1 MTKTRLWLQGGG
13 LAMLYLL
20 PLIADFLSPSQ
31 NGFYH
36 QVMPITSLTRGVV
49 LDLLLLALVVAGGFA
64 WLRRIQSVFLRRVL
78 WLFAL
83 FVTAFVTERG
93 LVDVLHNVSI
103 GFTLPAWAAQLPWI
117 VLAAAVPLLLFAP
130 RYYDLVT
137 KAAEVFLMSAGMAA
151 LFVVLPQLLYAC
163 FNHAPAE
170 QASFVHTAS
179 QPWRPGEP
187 RIVWVLFDELSY
199 DQVFDHRQPNVEL
212 PAFTAL
218 RQESVSFSQL
228 VPMGDQTEL
237 VIPSLF
243 LGRPI
248 IQVKSNRQ
256 GAMLWVSKP
265 EMSWESFRSEDTVF
279 AVAQRQSWGTG
290 VAGWYNPYCR
300 ILATVLDRCYWTH
313 REFAFGGRFNRISS
327 QRSVWGNARDGLPLI
342 PQIENAWRH
351 TPPNQSHRVDYRNV
365 LREAKSLISDENI
378 RFAFIHLPVPHPPGI
393 FADPT
398 QRIGETEDYLGNL
411 ILADQALAQLRAAI
425 AKTSAAS
432 DTIFIV
438 SSDHSW
444 RVSTWRGAPGWT
456 NAEERATGG
465 GAFDPRPVLMVRFPG
480 QNTPEQVDR
489 PQSEMIVHD
498 LLLDLI
504 AGKVRTPEEWIATL
518 PSGIPGANEAD

>member
-1 MTKTRLWLQGGG
+1 MTKTRFWLQGGG

-20 PLIADFLSPSQ
+20 PLIAEFLSPSQ
-31 NGFYH
+31 DDFYH
-36 QVMPITSLTRGVV
+36 QVMPITSLTRGVM
-49 LDLLLLALVVAGGFA
+49 LDLLLLALVLGGGFA
-64 WLRRIQSVFLRRVL
+64 WLRRMQSMFLRRVL
-78 WLFAL
+78 WLSAL
-83 FVTAFVTERG
+83 FATTFVTERG
-93 LVDVLHNVSI
+93 LVDVLHNLSN
-103 GFTLPAWAAQLPWI
+103 GFALPAWAAQLPWI

-137 KAAEVFLMSAGMAA
+137 KATEVFLMSAGIAT

-170 QASFVHTAS
+170 QASFAHTAS
-179 QPWRPGEP
+179 QRRHLGEP
-187 RIVWVLFDELSY
+187 RVVWVLFDELSY
-199 DQVFDHRQPNVEL
+199 DQVFEHRQPDVEL
-212 PAFTAL
+212 PAFTAF

-228 VPMGDQTEL
+228 APLGNQTE
-237 VIPSLF
+237 VILPSLF

-248 IQVKSNRQ
+248 IQVKSNPQ
-256 GAMLWVSKP
+256 GTMLWLSNP
-265 EMSWESFRSEDTVF
+265 EMSWKSFRPEDTVF
-279 AVAQRQSWGTG
+279 AAAQRQGWETG

-313 REFAFGGRFNRISS
+313 REFAFGGRFNRLSS
-327 QRSVWGNARDGLPLI
+327 QQSVWDNARDGLPLI

-351 TPPNQSHRVDYRNV
+351 TPSNQSHRADYRNV

-393 FADPT
+393 FADPG
-398 QRIGETEDYLGNL
+398 QRIGEREDYLGNL

-432 DTIFIV
+432 DTIIIV

-444 RVSTWRGAPGWT
+444 RVSTWRGTPGWT
-456 NAEERATGG
+456 KSEERATGG
-465 GAFDPRPVLMVRFPG
+465 AVFDPRPVLMVRFPG

-504 AGKVRTPEEWIATL
+504 AGKVRTPAEWIARL
-518 PSGIPGANEAD
+518 PAGIPGANEAD

>member
-20 PLIADFLSPSQ
+20 PLIAYFLSPSQ
-31 NGFYH
+31 NLFYH

-49 LDLLLLALVVAGGFA
+49 LDLLLMALVLGAGFA
-64 WLRRIQSVFLRRVL
+64 WLRRIQSLFLRRVL
-78 WLFAL
+78 WLSAL

-93 LVDVLHNVSI
+93 LVDVLQNVSI
-103 GFTLPAWAAQLPWI
+103 GFNLPTWAEQFPWI

-137 KAAEVFLMSAGMAA
+137 KATEVFLMSAGIAT

-170 QASFVHTAS
+170 QASFVHAVS

-199 DQVFDHRQPNVEL
+199 DQVFEHRQPDIDL
-212 PAFTAL
+212 PAFASL
-218 RQESVSFSQL
+218 RQESVSFSHL

-243 LGRPI
+243 LGQPI
-248 IQVKSNRQ
+248 YQLKSNRQ
-256 GAMLWVSKP
+256 GAMLWLSSP
-265 EMSWESFRSEDTVF
+265 EKSWERFPPEDTVF
-279 AVAQRQSWGTG
+279 AAAQRQGWGTG

-300 ILATVLDRCYWTH
+300 ILVSVLDRCYWTH
-313 REFAFGGRFNRISS
+313 REFAFGGRFNRLSS
-327 QRSVWGNARDGLPLI
+327 RRSVWGNARDGLPLV
-342 PQIENAWRH
+342 PQIENAWHH
-351 TPPNQSHRVDYRNV
+351 TPANQSHRLDYRSV

-393 FADPT
+393 FADPA
-398 QRIGETEDYLGNL
+398 QSVGRREDYLGNL

-432 DTIFIV
+432 NTILIV

-456 NAEERATGG
+456 KAEERATSGG
-465 GAFDPRPVLMVRFPG
+465 VFDPRPVLMVRFPG
-480 QNTPEQVDR
+480 QNTPKQVDR

-504 AGKVRTPEEWIATL
+504 AGKVRTPEEWIAML
-518 PSGIPGANEAD
+518 PSGTPGPHEAD

>member
-1 MTKTRLWLQGGG
+1 MTKTRLCLQGGG

-31 NGFYH
+31 NSFYH

-49 LDLLLLALVVAGGFA
+49 LDLLLLTLVLGAGFA
-64 WLRRIQSVFLRRVL
+64 WLRRIQSMFLRRVL

-93 LVDVLHNVSI
+93 LVDVLHNVSV
-103 GFTLPAWAAQLPWI
+103 GFSLPAWAQQFPWI
-117 VLAAAVPLLLFAP
+117 VLAVTVPLLLFAP
-130 RYYDLVT
+130 RYYDLAT
-137 KAAEVFLMSAGMAA
+137 KATEVFLMSAGIAT

-170 QASFVHTAS
+170 QASFAHTAS

-199 DQVFDHRQPNVEL
+199 DQVFEHRQPDVEL

-228 VPMGDQTEL
+228 VPLGNQTEL
-237 VIPSLF
+237 IVPSLF

-248 IQVKSNRQ
+248 FQVKSNRQ
-256 GAMLWVSKP
+256 GAMLWISSP
-265 EMSWESFRSEDTVF
+265 EKSWESFPPEDTVF
-279 AVAQRQSWGTG
+279 AAAQRQGWGTG

-313 REFAFGGRFNRISS
+313 REFSFGGRFNRLSS
-327 QRSVWGNARDGLPLI
+327 QQGVWANARDGLPLVS
-342 PQIENAWRH
+342 QIENAWHH
-351 TPPNQSHRVDYRNV
+351 TSSARNHRVDYRSV
-365 LREAKSLISDENI
+365 LREAKSLIDDENI

-393 FADPT
+393 FADPVRGSGQT
-398 QRIGETEDYLGNL
+398 NDYLGNL
-411 ILADQALAQLRAAI
+411 LLADQALAQLRAAI

-444 RVSTWRGAPGWT
+444 RVPIMAWSSGLDGKRRSGPQ
-456 NAEERATGG
+456 AE
-465 GAFDPRPVLMVRFPG
+465 VC
-480 QNTPEQVDR
+480 
-489 PQSEMIVHD
+489 
-498 LLLDLI
+498 LI
-504 AGKVRTPEEWIATL
+504 RVPC
-518 PSGIPGANEAD
+518 